1 MPIGSR
7 AGFLTHFR
15 TLFATGPIGDLSDGA
30 LLERFLAARD
40 DVAFEALLL
49 RHGPMVLRVCRAR
62 LADPDEID
70 DAFQTV
76 FLILLRRAGS
86 IRSHASVASWLF
98 GVATRVS
105 DRIRVDASRRR
116 RIERNAA
123 ELRPLVAAVTS
134 DDRTESLRLL
144 HQELGRLPGRYREA
158 LVLCY
163 LEGLTCEA
171 AAVTLRRPVGTVK
184 ARLSRAR
191 GILKQRLTR
200 RGVALPAGLLG
211 AGVIS
216 ETATAAAVSPGLLK
230 AAAATAARFQAG
242 PEYVP
247 VRLLSLM
254 KRVLTLMFLQKLK
267 LAAALLL
274 PVVLV
279 GGAVMLTSASPGPAK
294 TAESRLQGKA
304 ESPPDKPAAAPFDAI
319 FRASDPVDRALRDAL
334 SPALATADPYRLTF
348 ALIGLAKARSAAGD
362 QKAALGTFRLADQVA
377 RTVKDQHLRRLAVMR
392 TAVARGRIGDKVPAQ
407 TALESF
413 AREAEGLTG
422 QARTDLMSMVIDFLD
437 QAGFTDEA
445 KARLKAELAIVEA
458 TDDERFKEGGVYRLL
473 HNQINLG
480 DFEGAIRAAEQYTD
494 KRSNYRASLLGDVVR
509 YRGARGAAPRKI
521 VERARELAQ
530 EITYPY
536 PRAMAECEIAAA
548 LAREGDIAGALALAR
563 GLDKG
568 DGGVF
573 ADGIRDEA
581 VAPLA
586 QIALVQARAGDKA
599 EAKATLR
606 ESFAVAQKSSGRNNG
621 ILYERLR
628 RVLDAQREIGDV
640 AGAKATAD
648 FIKESSFER
657 TLALASLARA
667 QAKSSD
673 IAAARATLRE
683 AQSLAREVGPI
694 PNLIND
700 DPVANAD
707 RAFREVVLAQAE
719 TGDVPGALETIG
731 SRGSDDWKS
740 EVLAGVVDIQVR
752 RGDFAG
758 ALVTARA
765 ISRADIAGEARNSI
779 AARQARAGDAAPALE
794 WASRLEPPDQKAFAV
809 IGIAEGVALRQA
821 DARKAEPRKP

>member
-7 AGFLTHFR
+7 GGIPTHFR
-15 TLFATGPIGDLSDGA
+15 TLFTTGPIGDLSDGA

-40 DVAFEALLL
+40 EVAFEALVV
-49 RHGPMVLRVCRAR
+49 RHWPMVLRVCRAR

-70 DAFQTV
+70 DAFQ
-76 FLILLRRAGS
+76 
-86 IRSHASVASWLF
+86 
-98 GVATRVS
+98 
-105 DRIRVDASRRR
+105 
-116 RIERNAA
+116 
-123 ELRPLVAAVTS
+123 
-134 DDRTESLRLL
+134 
-144 HQELGRLPGRYREA
+144 
-158 LVLCY
+158 
-163 LEGLTCEA
+163 
-171 AAVTLRRPVGTVK
+171 
-184 ARLSRAR
+184 
-191 GILKQRLTR
+191 
-200 RGVALPAGLLG
+200 
-211 AGVIS
+211 
-216 ETATAAAVSPGLLK
+216 
-230 AAAATAARFQAG
+230 
-242 PEYVP
+242 
-247 VRLLSLM
+247 
-254 KRVLTLMFLQKLK
+254 TLMFLQKLK

-279 GGAVMLTSASPGPAK
+279 GGAVMFTWASPGPGK
-294 TAESRLQGKA
+294 TAESRLQGRA
-304 ESPPDKPAAAPFDAI
+304 ESPPDQAGAAPIDAI
-319 FRASDPVDRALRDAL
+319 FRASDPVDRALRDSL

-362 QKAALGTFRLADQVA
+362 HNAALGTFRLADQVA
-377 RTVKDQHLRRLAVMR
+377 RTVKDQHHRRLAVMR
-392 TAVARGRIGDKVPAQ
+392 TAVARGRIGDNVPAR

-422 QARTDLMSMVIDFLD
+422 KARTDLMSMVIDFLD

-445 KARLKAELAIVEA
+445 KARLKVELALVEA
-458 TDDERFKEGGVYRLL
+458 RDDEPFKEGGVYRLL

-494 KRSNYRASLLGDVVR
+494 KTSNYRASLLSDVVR
-509 YRGARGAAPRKI
+509 YRGIRGTAPRKI
-521 VERARELAQ
+521 VERARGLAQ
-530 EITYPY
+530 EVTYPY

-573 ADGIRDEA
+573 ADGIRVEA

-586 QIALVQARAGDKA
+586 QIALVQAKAGDKA
-599 EAKATLR
+599 GAKATLR
-606 ESFAVAQKSSGRNNG
+606 ESFAVAQQSNGRNNG

-628 RVLDAQREIGDV
+628 MVLDAQREIGDV

-667 QAKSSD
+667 QAKSRD

-683 AQSLAREVGPI
+683 AQSLARQVGAI

-707 RAFREVVLAQAE
+707 RAFREVVLAQAD
-719 TGDVPGALETIG
+719 TGDVPGALATIR

-740 EVLAGVVDIQVR
+740 AALARVVDIQVR
-752 RGDFAG
+752 QADFAG

-794 WASRLEPPDQKAFAV
+794 WASHLEPPDQKAFAI
-809 IGIAEGVALRQA
+809 IGIAEGIALHQA

>member
-1 MPIGSR
+1 
-7 AGFLTHFR
+7 
-15 TLFATGPIGDLSDGA
+15 
-30 LLERFLAARD
+30 
-40 DVAFEALLL
+40 
-49 RHGPMVLRVCRAR
+49 
-62 LADPDEID
+62 
-70 DAFQTV
+70 
-76 FLILLRRAGS
+76 
-86 IRSHASVASWLF
+86 
-98 GVATRVS
+98 
-105 DRIRVDASRRR
+105 
-116 RIERNAA
+116 
-123 ELRPLVAAVTS
+123 
-134 DDRTESLRLL
+134 
-144 HQELGRLPGRYREA
+144 
-158 LVLCY
+158 
-163 LEGLTCEA
+163 
-171 AAVTLRRPVGTVK
+171 
-184 ARLSRAR
+184 
-191 GILKQRLTR
+191 
-200 RGVALPAGLLG
+200 
-211 AGVIS
+211 
-216 ETATAAAVSPGLLK
+216 
-230 AAAATAARFQAG
+230 
-242 PEYVP
+242 
-247 VRLLSLM
+247 
-254 KRVLTLMFLQKLK
+254 MFLQKLK

-279 GGAVMLTSASPGPAK
+279 GGAVMLTSASPGRAK
-294 TAESRLQGKA
+294 TAESRLQGRA
-304 ESPPDKPAAAPFDAI
+304 ESPPDKPGAAPIDAI
-319 FRASDPVDRALRDAL
+319 FRASDPIDRALRDAL

-362 QKAALGTFRLADQVA
+362 HKAALGTFRLADQVA

-392 TAVARGRIGDKVPAQ
+392 TAVARGRIGDKVPARA
-407 TALESF
+407 ALESF

-458 TDDERFKEGGVYRLL
+458 RDDEQFKEGGVYRLL

-521 VERARELAQ
+521 VERARELVQ
-530 EITYPY
+530 EVTYPY

-573 ADGIRDEA
+573 ADGIHDEA

-586 QIALVQARAGDKA
+586 QIALVQARTGDKA
-599 EAKATLR
+599 KAKATLR
-606 ESFAVAQKSSGRNNG
+606 ESFAVAQESNGRNNG

-657 TLALASLARA
+657 TLALASLSRA

-683 AQSLAREVGPI
+683 AQSLAREVGRI

-740 EVLAGVVDIQVR
+740 EVLARVVDIQVR
-752 RGDFAG
+752 RGDFTG

-794 WASRLEPPDQKAFAV
+794 WASHLEPPDQRAFAV
-809 IGIAEGVALRQA
+809 IGIAEGIALHQA